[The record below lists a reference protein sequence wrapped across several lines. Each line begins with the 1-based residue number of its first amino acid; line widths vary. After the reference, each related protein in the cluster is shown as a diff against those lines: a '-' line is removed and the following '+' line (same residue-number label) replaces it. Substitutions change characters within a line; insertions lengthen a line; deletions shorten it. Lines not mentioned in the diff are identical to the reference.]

1 MGLTLKLAWRNIFR
15 NKLRSALTALAVVV
29 AVSLSITMRSMQ
41 EATYDKNI
49 ESSAGIFTGFLQ
61 IQHEEFRDK
70 PSLRKSFKLTRE
82 LKDSLEQSELITG
95 YSERIYSF
103 ALVGKGD
110 NSIGAALFGLDP
122 KAEKNVSTL
131 LDRVKIGEPLSED
144 RPYDLILGVKM
155 LDKLNAKVGDTV
167 VVLSSAY
174 DGSMGNLKFKIGG
187 AIKTGNPELDKS
199 SIFITLR
206 AAKEL
211 LYMGD
216 KRSVA
221 AISLRETDDV
231 ASAKEFLKKA
241 ISEDDQNLSVLDWAE
256 ISPDLKQGI
265 EFDRVG
271 GVILIAI
278 LIVVVGFG
286 ILNTLMMS
294 VTERFRE
301 FGVMLA
307 VGTKNATLTAI
318 VFIETLILSLI
329 GIGAGCVIAYF
340 VTANFEKNPIYLGA
354 EIEEMMAEYGFEP
367 YMYATTDFSV
377 FWPSMIIILAA
388 ALVAFVLPAIKLAK
402 LEPLKGIRYT

>member
-1 MGLTLKLAWRNIFR
+1 MVLIFKLAWRNIFR

-29 AVSLSITMRSMQ
+29 AVLLSITMRSMQ

-49 ESSAGIFTGFLQ
+49 ESAAGIFTGFLQ
-61 IQHEEFRDK
+61 IQHEEFKDK
-70 PSLRKSFKLTRE
+70 PSLRKSFKPTPE
-82 LKDSLEQSELITG
+82 LKNSLEESELITG
-95 YSERIYSF
+95 YAERIYSF
-103 ALVGKGD
+103 ALVGKGE

-122 KAEKNVSTL
+122 EAEKKVSTL

-167 VVLSSAY
+167 VVLSNAY
-174 DGSMGNLKFKIGG
+174 DGSMGNLKFRIGG
-187 AIKTGNPELDKS
+187 ALKTGNPELDKS
-199 SIFITLR
+199 SIFITLT

-216 KRSVA
+216 KRSVV
-221 AISLRETDDV
+221 AISLRQTDDV
-231 ASAKEFLKKA
+231 SRAKEYLKKSLA
-241 ISEDDQNLSVLDWAE
+241 KDDQDLRVLDWAE

-265 EFDRVG
+265 EFDRVSG
-271 GVILIAI
+271 MVLIAI

-286 ILNTLMMS
+286 ILNTLMLS

-307 VGTKNATLTAI
+307 VGTKNASLTAI
-318 VFIETLILSLI
+318 VFIETLLLSII
-329 GIGAGCVIAYF
+329 GIGLGSGVAYF
-340 VTANFEKNPIYLGA
+340 ITAYFENNPIYLGA

-367 YMYATTDFSV
+367 YMYATTNFGV
-377 FWPSMIIILAA
+377 FWPSMVIILAA
-388 ALVAFVLPAIKLAK
+388 ALVAFVFPMIKLSK